1 MIILGYLYRAYLF
14 LRQGKLASKVRAASL
29 RAFKAKV
36 HSTAFISY
44 GSRFFGPKGIEIGA
58 HSFIGPHVNIVAN
71 DTTVKIG
78 DNVLIAAGTKI
89 IGRNHNYESKD
100 KTIKEQGYVQAP
112 IVIENNVWIGY
123 HVVILSGVTI
133 GEGAIIAA
141 GSVVT
146 KDVGANKIVGGIPA
160 RTLKER

>member
-1 MIILGYLYRAYLF
+1 MMLLGYLYRVYLY
-14 LRQGKLASKVRAASL
+14 LRQGKFASKIRGASL
-29 RAFKAKV
+29 RAFKANV

-44 GSRFFGPKGIEIGA
+44 GARFFGPQGIEIGA
-58 HSFIGPHVNIVAN
+58 NTFIGPHVNIVAN

-78 DNVLIAAGTKI
+78 ENVLIAAGTKI
-89 IGRNHNYESKD
+89 IGRNHNYQSKE
-100 KTIKEQGYVQAP
+100 KTIREQGYTQSP

-146 KDVGANKIVGGIPA
+146 KDVEANKIVGGIPA

>member
-1 MIILGYLYRAYLF
+1 MRLLGYIYRIYIF
-14 LRQGKLASKVRAASL
+14 LRHGKFASKVRAASL

-36 HSTAFISY
+36 HPTAFISY
-44 GSRFFGPKGIEIGA
+44 GSRCFGQSGIEIGA
-58 HSFIGPHVNIVAN
+58 HSFIGPYVNIIAN
-71 DTTVKIG
+71 DTQVKIG
-78 DNVLIAAGTKI
+78 SNVLIAAGTKI
-89 IGRNHNYESKD
+89 IARNHNYESKD

-112 IVIENNVWIGY
+112 IVIKDNVWIGY

-146 KDVGANKIVGGIPA
+146 KDIGPNKIAGGIPA